1 MASTAPAAEVTRVE
15 QAARAFG
22 KVMFTDADFGVL
34 LQLVRAEIGDQ
45 ENTNCERYISDAAA
59 AAWSRR
65 MSRLRAVERKL
76 RRQRS
81 ALRARRS

>member
-15 QAARAFG
+15 QAARAPG
-22 KVMFTDADFGVL
+22 KAAFTDADFGL
-34 LQLVRAEIGDQ
+34 LVRLVVAEIGDQ
-45 ENTNCERYISDAAA
+45 EDTNCERYISDAAA
-59 AAWSRR
+59 AAFARR

-76 RRQRS
+76 RRQRI